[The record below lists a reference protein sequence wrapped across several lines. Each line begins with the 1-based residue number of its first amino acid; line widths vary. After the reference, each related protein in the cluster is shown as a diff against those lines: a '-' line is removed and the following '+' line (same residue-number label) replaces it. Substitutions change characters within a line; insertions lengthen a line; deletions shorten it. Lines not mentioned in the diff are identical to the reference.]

1 MTPGAERGRQYWIR
15 NQDELARLRD
25 GLAGCRAL
33 ALDSESDSLYHHFEK
48 VCLVQLATDRGDAYL
63 IDTLALKDLSALA
76 GPFADPGTLKVMH
89 GADYDVTTLKRDFG
103 IHFAGLFDTM
113 IAARFLGLPAVGLQA
128 VAQSELGI
136 ALSKDSQK
144 DDWSRRPLT
153 PTQERYARDDV
164 RHLHAL
170 QARLADRLA
179 EQGRL
184 SWVQEECD
192 AVAALPAAQ
201 RRSEP
206 DAWQKIKGIRQ
217 LPPRAREVV
226 KHVVAWRE
234 AVAEETDIPAFRIL
248 NTEALFALAKSPPR
262 DEAALHAVRAIWPRW
277 RRHAP
282 ALLAAVA
289 RALAVPESALSP
301 LASAPRPPP
310 VPPETKRRI
319 DALRAWRAKEAERL
333 ALDIAIVLPQRLL
346 EKVAEAHPRSSAD
359 LERIEGLR
367 RWRVEA
373 LGASLLP
380 ALA

>member
-1 MTPGAERGRQYWIR
+1 MTVSSEPWVRTGEELERLAAELRGGRTV
-15 NQDELARLRD
+15 
-25 GLAGCRAL
+25 
-33 ALDSESDSLYHHFEK
+33 ALDSESDSLHHHREK
-48 VCLVQLATDRGDAYL
+48 VCLIQVAAEGGRTWLVDP
-63 IDTLALKDLSALA
+63 LALRDLSALA
-76 GPFADPGTLKVMH
+76 PLVADPQVTKVFH
-89 GADYDVTTLKRDFG
+89 GADYDVTTMKRDFG
-103 IHFAGLFDTM
+103 FTFAGLFDTM

-170 QARLADRLA
+170 RARLADRLA

-192 AVAALPAAQ
+192 AVGALPAAQ

-289 RALAVPESALSP
+289 RALAVPDAALSAL
-301 LASAPRPPP
+301 ASTPRPPQ

-333 ALDIAIVLPQRLL
+333 GLDIAIVLPQRLL
-346 EKVAEAHPRSSAD
+346 EKVAEAHPRSIAD

-367 RWRVEA
+367 RWRASA

>member
-1 MTPGAERGRQYWIR
+1 MTVSSEPWVRTVEELERLAAELRGGRTV
-15 NQDELARLRD
+15 
-25 GLAGCRAL
+25 
-33 ALDSESDSLYHHFEK
+33 ALDSESDSLHHHREK
-48 VCLVQLATDRGDAYL
+48 VCLIQVAAEGGRTWLVDP
-63 IDTLALKDLSALA
+63 LALRDLSALA
-76 GPFADPGTLKVMH
+76 PLVADPQVTKVFH
-89 GADYDVTTLKRDFG
+89 GADYDVTTMKRDFG
-103 IHFAGLFDTM
+103 FIFAGLFDTM

-136 ALSKDSQK
+136 VLSKDSQK

-170 QARLADRLA
+170 RARLADRLA

-282 ALLAAVA
+282 ALLAAVT
-289 RALAVPESALSP
+289 RALAVPDAALSP
-301 LASAPRPPP
+301 LASAPRPPQ

-333 ALDIAIVLPQRLL
+333 GLDIAIVLPQRLL
-346 EKVAEAHPRSSAD
+346 EKVAEAHPRSIAD

-367 RWRVEA
+367 RWRASA

>member
-1 MTPGAERGRQYWIR
+1 MTVSSEPWVRTGEELERLAADLRGGRTV
-15 NQDELARLRD
+15 
-25 GLAGCRAL
+25 
-33 ALDSESDSLYHHFEK
+33 ALDSESDSLHHHREK
-48 VCLVQLATDRGDAYL
+48 VCLIQVAAEGGRTWLVDP
-63 IDTLALKDLSALA
+63 LALRDLSALA
-76 GPFADPGTLKVMH
+76 PLIADPQVTKVFH
-89 GADYDVTTLKRDFG
+89 GADYDVTTMKRDFG
-103 IHFAGLFDTM
+103 FAFAGLFDTM

-164 RHLHAL
+164 RHLHTL
-170 QARLADRLA
+170 RARLADRLA
-179 EQGRL
+179 ELGRL
-184 SWVQEECD
+184 SWVLEECD

-206 DAWQKIKGIRQ
+206 DAWQKVKGIRQ

-234 AVAEETDIPAFRIL
+234 AVAEQTDIPAFRIL

-289 RALAVPESALSP
+289 RALAVPDSALSP
-301 LASAPRPPP
+301 LASAPRPPQ
-310 VPPETKRRI
+310 VAPETKRRI
-319 DALRAWRAKEAERL
+319 DALRAWRAREAERL

-346 EKVAEAHPRSSAD
+346 EKVAEAHPRSIAD